1 MTGDPVRDGGAWPPV
16 RVLVVML
23 MFVAWVALLA
33 LLGVPAR
40 VIVVFAVAAAIV
52 NLVAVPLRRRFRRR
66 GRVGALTGRTLA
78 APVPPP
84 AATPAMPASAAAS
97 STPASSQTSWVGGA
111 SLATARG
118 RMNATAPFA
127 VLTLTPGSLE
137 LSLRPK
143 LLNQLWRIS
152 PLALRPSDNVEAFPV
167 RTRGWTR
174 GVGIRGEGSEVSY
187 FWTDERDAVIQ
198 ALASA
203 GYRVSGEER
212 RYVR

>member
-1 MTGDPVRDGGAWPPV
+1 MTGDPVREGGAWPPV
-16 RVLVVML
+16 RVLVVVL
-23 MFVAWVALLA
+23 VFVAWVAVLA
-33 LLGVPAR
+33 LLGVPTR
-40 VIVVFAVAAAIV
+40 VIVVLAVAAAIV
-52 NLVAVPLRRRFRRR
+52 SLVVVPLRRRFRRR

-97 STPASSQTSWVGGA
+97 AMPASPQTSWVGGA

-118 RMNATAPFA
+118 RMKATAPLA

-152 PLALRPSDNVEAFPV
+152 PLALRPSVNVEAFPV
-167 RTRGWTR
+167 KTRGWTR
-174 GVGIRGEGSEVSY
+174 GVGIRGEGAEVSY
-187 FWTDERDAVIQ
+187 FWTDEREAVLQ
-198 ALASA
+198 VLASA

-212 RYVR
+212 RFVR

>member
-1 MTGDPVRDGGAWPPV
+1 
-16 RVLVVML
+16 VVL

-40 VIVVFAVAAAIV
+40 AIVVLAVAAAIV

-84 AATPAMPASAAAS
+84 AATPAMPASAAP
-97 STPASSQTSWVGGA
+97 STPASPQTSWVGGA

-174 GVGIRGEGSEVSY
+174 GVGIRGEGAEVSC
-187 FWTDERDAVIQ
+187 FWTDERDAVLQ

>member
-1 MTGDPVRDGGAWPPV
+1 V
-16 RVLVVML
+16 VLI
-23 MFVAWVALLA
+23 FVAWVALLA

-40 VIVVFAVAAAIV
+40 AIVVLAVAAAIV

-78 APVPPP
+78 APGPPP
-84 AATPAMPASAAAS
+84 GATPAMPAS
-97 STPASSQTSWVGGA
+97 STPASPQTSWVGGA

-174 GVGIRGEGSEVSY
+174 GVGIRGEGAEVSY
-187 FWTDERDAVIQ
+187 FWTDERDAVLQ

>member
-1 MTGDPVRDGGAWPPV
+1 MTGDPVREGGAWPPV
-16 RVLVVML
+16 RVLVVVL

-40 VIVVFAVAAAIV
+40 AIVVLAVAAAIV

-78 APVPPP
+78 APGPPP
-84 AATPAMPASAAAS
+84 GATPAMPAS
-97 STPASSQTSWVGGA
+97 STPASPQTSWVGGA

-174 GVGIRGEGSEVSY
+174 GVGIRGEGAEVSY
-187 FWTDERDAVIQ
+187 FWTDERDAVLQ

-203 GYRVSGEER
+203 GCRVSGEER

>member
-1 MTGDPVRDGGAWPPV
+1 
-16 RVLVVML
+16 VVL

-40 VIVVFAVAAAIV
+40 AIVVLAVAAAIV

-78 APVPPP
+78 APGPPP
-84 AATPAMPASAAAS
+84 GATPAMPAS
-97 STPASSQTSWVGGA
+97 STPASPQTSWVGGA

-174 GVGIRGEGSEVSY
+174 GVGIRGEGAEVSY
-187 FWTDERDAVIQ
+187 FWTDERDAVLQ

>member
-1 MTGDPVRDGGAWPPV
+1 MTGDPVREGGAWPPV
-16 RVLVVML
+16 RVLVVVL

-40 VIVVFAVAAAIV
+40 AIVVLAVAAAIV

-78 APVPPP
+78 APGPPP
-84 AATPAMPASAAAS
+84 GATPAMPAS
-97 STPASSQTSWVGGA
+97 STPASPQTSWVGGA

-174 GVGIRGEGSEVSY
+174 GVGIRGEGAEVSY
-187 FWTDERDAVIQ
+187 FWTDERDAVLQ

>member
-1 MTGDPVRDGGAWPPV
+1 V
-16 RVLVVML
+16 VLT
-23 MFVAWVALLA
+23 FVAWIALLA

-40 VIVVFAVAAAIV
+40 VIVVLAVAAAIV

-78 APVPPP
+78 APGPPP
-84 AATPAMPASAAAS
+84 AATPAMPAS
-97 STPASSQTSWVGGA
+97 STPSPPQTSWVGGA

-127 VLTLTPGSLE
+127 VLRLTPGSLE

-143 LLNQLWRIS
+143 LLNQLWRSS
-152 PLALRPSDNVEAFPV
+152 PQALRPSDNVEAFPV

-174 GVGIRGEGSEVSY
+174 GVGIRGEGAEVSY
-187 FWTDERDAVIQ
+187 FWTDERDAVLQ

-203 GYRVSGEER
+203 GYRVSREER

>member
-1 MTGDPVRDGGAWPPV
+1 MTGDPVREGGAWPPV
-16 RVLVVML
+16 RVLVVVL

-40 VIVVFAVAAAIV
+40 AIVVLAVAAAIV
-52 NLVAVPLRRRFRRR
+52 NLVVVPLRRRFRRR

-78 APVPPP
+78 APGPPP
-84 AATPAMPASAAAS
+84 GATPAMPAS
-97 STPASSQTSWVGGA
+97 STPASPQTSWVGGA

-174 GVGIRGEGSEVSY
+174 GVGIRGEGAEVSY
-187 FWTDERDAVIQ
+187 FWTDERDAVLQ